1 MAATVK
7 LQWCSNTVANT
18 ILYVQGQD
26 TSNGP
31 NETEAQFVARVTAD
45 IASQLDTYPPTHD
58 CIPKFP

>member
-31 NETEAQFVARVTAD
+31 NETQDQFVERVTAA
-45 IASQLDTYPPTHD
+45 ITSELDAHKPTND
-58 CIPKFP
+58 CNPKFP